1 MQNYVDLDCVQ
12 YPGGGQID
20 WSSME
25 PINLGVAI
33 LTNAL
38 SIYMCIVALYWW
50 YRLRES
56 DTDFKGW
63 FLGTAAVMLAV
74 WSWTSTGIFQIV
86 YMNVDLPLVTFPAR
100 IAFLVGIGIKVWK
113 TTYTKSSLS
122 NREKK

>member
-12 YPGGGQID
+12 YHGGGQID